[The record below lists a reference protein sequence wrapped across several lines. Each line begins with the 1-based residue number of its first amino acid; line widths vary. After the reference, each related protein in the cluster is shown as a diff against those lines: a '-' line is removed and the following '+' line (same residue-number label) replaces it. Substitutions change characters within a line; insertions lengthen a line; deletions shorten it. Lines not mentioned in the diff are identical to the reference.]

1 MNFKLKT
8 PNSKTSSLILFY
20 AHLADGK
27 RFVYST
33 GQNYLFDLINLPP
46 EKKKHYVYDSGHF
59 VPRQEQIQFHL
70 DWLNKFLTND

>member
-33 GQNYLFDLINLPP
+33 GQKLPVRLWDRNSQLPRKTMVALFGSEIT
-46 EKKKHYVYDSGHF
+46 
-59 VPRQEQIQFHL
+59 
-70 DWLNKFLTND
+70 LNKRDVFLPYI